1 MPKAQ
6 TGPVVYDEYETAQL
20 IMKKFSFAY
29 SSERLYVF
37 TGPGYECLDKN
48 ELIALMKDSVPYEL
62 RRKKPSFWSSV
73 VKNIEQE
80 SKIHISLDEIEHPKY
95 EIVFKNGCFNVITK
109 KMREATPEDY
119 IVDFNDIEYDI
130 SRSHK
135 DKYTNDFFE
144 TISGGKQK
152 IKELLWSV
160 LGAILSHHSE
170 YKKFFYL
177 FGVSNS
183 GKSVF
188 GELCEFLVGPKN
200 CSHIPLA
207 DLCGKY
213 SLAQLHG
220 KTLNVSLDTPAFTLK
235 NVGNLKMLTSGG
247 SDIIESEKKFGKHVR
262 VQSNHVKL
270 LFASNN
276 RLYLDRKEDAASFRQ
291 RVLIIPFLVP
301 IPSEEQDK
309 DLLKKLMAEKDYII
323 KKALN
328 AYRKLLE
335 NNSQFPIYTLSE
347 QFLDKWFP
355 EIKEITNGGI
365 EEFLCS
371 DYIMKGIELE
381 VTCKKLYKGYCDFC
395 LENDIM
401 PVVYNV
407 FINNVRQKQYIGDT
421 RI

>member
-1 MPKAQ
+1 
-6 TGPVVYDEYETAQL
+6 
-20 IMKKFSFAY
+20 
-29 SSERLYVF
+29 
-37 TGPGYECLDKN
+37 
-48 ELIALMKDSVPYEL
+48 
-62 RRKKPSFWSSV
+62 
-73 VKNIEQE
+73 
-80 SKIHISLDEIEHPKY
+80 
-95 EIVFKNGCFNVITK
+95 
-109 KMREATPEDY
+109 MREATPEDY

-235 NVGNLKMLTSGG
+235 NGGNLKMLTSGG

-335 NNSQFPIYTLSE
+335 NNFQFPIYTLSE
-347 QFLDKWFP
+347 QYLDKWFP

-421 RI
+421 RILKNNRKVHALRGIALNTQTGQTGFPGSLE